1 MLPIGSDNILA
12 LGAVIL
18 GLAWFGTW
26 ADTNAIGR
34 KTSGVLWV
42 IVGGLALSNLGVIPL
57 SAPLYDFVGGY
68 LVPLAIP
75 LLLYKADLRRIFTES
90 GMVLAIFFFAGMAT
104 CIGSVLGF
112 YLFDLGEGGAQVAGA
127 YTGGWIGGAMNYV
140 AVSKA
145 VGMPDDLSAAALSA
159 SSPVSI
165 MALMILLALPSIPLV
180 RRLIS
185 SAVIDEAAVNSQAG
199 QAAADR
205 PHFLLHHVTGAIA
218 LSFVICT
225 VSYAIAATLGY
236 EQFSI
241 LFVTIVAVAVANIF
255 PKTLNRLEGDFEIGV
270 FIMYIFFAV
279 IGAGTSAT
287 QFLESALIL
296 FIYGCFIIASHIF
309 VIITIARVFKFDLA
323 ETIVASGAAIVG
335 PAATAAIA
343 TSKGWK
349 DLVTPAIMCGIFG
362 YAIANFIGVAVTT
375 ILQ

>member
-1 MLPIGSDNILA
+1 MPYIEAENFFA

-42 IVGGLALSNLGVIPL
+42 IVGGLALSNLGFIPL

-68 LVPLAIP
+68 LVPLGIP
-75 LLLYKADLRRIFTES
+75 LLLYKADLRRIFKES
-90 GMVLAIFFFAGMAT
+90 GIVLIIFFFAGVAT
-104 CIGSVLGF
+104 CIGTISGF
-112 YLFDLGEGGAQVAGA
+112 FLFNLGEGGAQVAGA
-127 YTGGWIGGAMNYV
+127 FTGGWIGGAMNYV

-145 VGMPDDLSAAALSA
+145 VEMPAELSAAALSA

-165 MALMILLALPSIPLV
+165 MALMTLLALPSIPFI
-180 RRLIS
+180 RRMVPS
-185 SAVIDEAAVNSQAG
+185 TVIDETATPSGDDVAG
-199 QAAADR
+199 SEKS
-205 PHFLLHHVTGAIA
+205 HFLLHHVTGAVA
-218 LSFVICT
+218 LSFIICAI
-225 VSYAIAATLGY
+225 SYAIASELGY

-241 LFVTIVAVAVANIF
+241 LFVTIVAVAFANIF
-255 PKTLNRLEGDFEIGV
+255 PKTLSKLEGDFDIGV

-279 IGAGTSAT
+279 IGASTSAT

-296 FIYGCFIIASHIF
+296 FVYGCFIIITHLI
-309 VIITIARVFKFDLA
+309 VIIGVAKFLKFDLA

-362 YAIANFIGVAVTT
+362 YAVANFIGVAVTT
-375 ILQ
+375 MLK

>member
-1 MLPIGSDNILA
+1 MPYIEADNVLA
-12 LGAVIL
+12 LGAVIM

-26 ADTNAIGR
+26 ADTNVIGR

-57 SAPLYDFVGGY
+57 SAPFYDFVGGY
-68 LVPLAIP
+68 LVPIGIP
-75 LLLYKADLRRIFTES
+75 LLLYKADLRRIFKES
-90 GMVLAIFFFAGMAT
+90 GMVLVIFFFAGIAT
-104 CIGSVLGF
+104 CLGTILGF
-112 YLFDLGEGGAQVAGA
+112 FLFDLGDGGAKVAGA

-145 VGMPDDLSAAALSA
+145 VEMPAELSAAALSA

-180 RRLIS
+180 RRMIS
-185 SAVIDEAAVNSQAG
+185 STMLDETDAQTDDVVSTT
-199 QAAADR
+199 DK
-205 PHFLLHHVTGAIA
+205 PHFLLHHVTGAVA
-218 LSFVICT
+218 LSFIICAI
-225 VSYAIAATLGY
+225 SYEVAARLGY

-241 LFVTIVAVAVANIF
+241 LFVTIVAVLFANIF
-255 PKTLNRLEGDFEIGV
+255 PKTLSKLEGDFDIGV

-279 IGAGTSAT
+279 IGASTSAT
-287 QFLESALIL
+287 QFLESAMIL
-296 FIYGCFIIASHIF
+296 FVYGCFIILIHIVF
-309 VIITIARVFKFDLA
+309 ILTIAKTFKFDLA

-362 YAIANFIGVAVTT
+362 YAVANFIGVAVTT
-375 ILQ
+375 LLE